1 MEYSEESLAEELLR
15 RRRLTRDDPG
25 KWMSEPEM
33 WYVIRSVASA
43 SSALEQNGLLHG
55 DIQPRH
61 ILITNDETI
70 KLFEAPLL
78 SQYFTGANRMLQEQD
93 YHAAVSPQE
102 LDALRNDLVYRT
114 LNPGIVAHNV
124 GTPVTIAP
132 VDPRNMNNA
141 DQRTS
146 SGDTILRSHLQ
157 GSFPDYNVRH
167 IHNEKDEVFS
177 LGITALCAACN
188 NPLADFYDYKTVELN
203 RPKIAQKIAF
213 MRELGYS
220 QELINLISGMLQ
232 EDPNQRLSMSQ
243 VLQIVSRP
251 HTVINTAGGMPTVI
265 GASTAGGPIGN
276 PSNFA
281 TSTVI
286 TPGQQQQFNS
296 GQQQQ
301 FNPGMSNFLGG
312 ANQVQPQRPVG
323 PNAGLQG
330 QVATPGFAGQG
341 SIAPQ
346 SGFAGQGA
354 TVPQGGFA
362 GQGATVPQGGFAGQG
377 ATVPQGGFAGQGATV
392 PQGGF
397 AGQGATVPQGGF
409 AGQGATVPQG
419 GFAGQGAT
427 VPQGGFA
434 GQGATV
440 PQGGFA
446 GQGAT
451 VPQGGFAGQGA
462 VVSPGARPSS
472 IVPGYGGS
480 TTTTTSTTYTGVP
493 GAAPVYGG
501 AGYNTTQYGATGFAP
516 NAAPIGVNPYGTR

>member
-43 SSALEQNGLLHG
+43 SAALEQNGLLHG

-124 GTPVTIAP
+124 GTPVTVAP
-132 VDPRNMNNA
+132 VDPRNMKNA

-177 LGITALCAACN
+177 LGITSLCAACN

-232 EDPNQRLSMSQ
+232 EDPAQRLSMSQ

-286 TPGQQQQFNS
+286 TPGQQQQFN
-296 GQQQQ
+296 
-301 FNPGMSNFLGG
+301 PGMSNFLGG
-312 ANQVQPQRPVG
+312 ANQAQPQRPVG
-323 PNAGLQG
+323 PNSGLQG
-330 QVATPGFAGQG
+330 QIATPGFAGQG
-341 SIAPQ
+341 SVAPQ

-354 TVPQGGFA
+354 TMPQSGFG
-362 GQGATVPQGGFAGQG
+362 GQGAYGT
-377 ATVPQGGFAGQGATV
+377 
-392 PQGGF
+392 
-397 AGQGATVPQGGF
+397 
-409 AGQGATVPQG
+409 
-419 GFAGQGAT
+419 
-427 VPQGGFA
+427 
-434 GQGATV
+434 
-440 PQGGFA
+440 QGGFA

-501 AGYNTTQYGATGFAP
+501 AGYNTNQYGATGFAP
-516 NAAPIGVNPYGTR
+516 NAAPIGANPYGTR